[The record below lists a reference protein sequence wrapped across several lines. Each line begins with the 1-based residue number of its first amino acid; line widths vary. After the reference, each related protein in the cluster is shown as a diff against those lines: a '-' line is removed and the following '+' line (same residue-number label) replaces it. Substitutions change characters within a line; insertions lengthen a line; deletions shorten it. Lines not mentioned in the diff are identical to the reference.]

1 VRSPNA
7 PPFFIKAVFKR
18 IWIGY
23 FDGRKIFKTRLSKK
37 EDAMKRDQATLYA
50 GMEAGGTK
58 FLCMVASGPD
68 DVRAQISFPTTKP
81 EETLGR
87 AVSFFKAHESFA
99 ALGIGTFGP
108 CDLNPASP
116 AYGCLSTSI
125 KPGWKQANLLGPF
138 RRAFDVPV
146 GIDTDVNVAALGEYT
161 WGAGQGLDVVLYLTV
176 GTGIGGGGVINGR
189 VMHGLFHPEMG
200 HIRVPRADGDDS
212 FAGVCP
218 YHGDCLQG
226 LASGPAMEARWG
238 TPAAELPLAHP
249 AWKMEAHY
257 LALAVHNTLCTLS
270 PNRVILGGGV
280 MHQGHLFPLIHEEV
294 KRLLNG
300 YIPLPMILER
310 IDEYIVPPA
319 LGDRAGVLGAIAL
332 ARQTAEES

>member
-1 VRSPNA
+1 MMPDRS
-7 PPFFIKAVFKR
+7 I
-18 IWIGY
+18 
-23 FDGRKIFKTRLSKK
+23 
-37 EDAMKRDQATLYA
+37 MYA

-58 FLCMVASGPD
+58 FVCMVASGPE

-81 EETLGR
+81 GETLGR
-87 AVSFFKAHESFA
+87 AVSFFQAHGPFA

-108 CDLNPASP
+108 CDFNPASP

-125 KPGWKQANLLGPF
+125 KPGWKQADMLRPF
-138 RRAFDVPV
+138 RLAFNVPV
-146 GIDTDVNVAALGEYT
+146 GIDTDVNAAALGEYT
-161 WGAGQGLDVVLYLTV
+161 WGAGQGLDTVLYLTV

-189 VMHGLFHPEMG
+189 RMHGLFHPEMG
-200 HIRVPRADGDDS
+200 HIRVPRVPGDDS

-226 LASGPAMEARWG
+226 LASGPAMETRWG
-238 TPAAELPLAHP
+238 KPAAELPLDHP

-257 LALAVHNTLCTLS
+257 LALAVHNYICTLS

-280 MHQGHLFPLIHEEV
+280 MHQGHLFPLIREQV
-294 KRLLNG
+294 RRLLNG
-300 YIPLPMILER
+300 YIQLPMILER

-319 LGDRAGVLGAIAL
+319 LGDRAGVLGGIAL
-332 ARQTAEES
+332 ARQTGPSGLEERSAWGGT